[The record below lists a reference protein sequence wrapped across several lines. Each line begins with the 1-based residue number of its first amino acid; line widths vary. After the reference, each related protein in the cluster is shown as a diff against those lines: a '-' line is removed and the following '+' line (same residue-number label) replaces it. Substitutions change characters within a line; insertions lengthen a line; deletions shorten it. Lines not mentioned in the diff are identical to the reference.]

1 MTLTEQIKRF
11 AKDSLDLVNNSGMHP
26 SICKLV
32 LLDLIRD
39 IEKFEE
45 AQKTENNTDI
55 AREEE
60 KGK

>member
-1 MTLTEQIKRF
+1 MTLTEQIEKF
-11 AKDSLDLVNNSGMHP
+11 AKDSLDLVNNSGIHP

-39 IEKFEE
+39 IERFEE
-45 AQKTENNTDI
+45 AQKAENNTSI
-55 AREEE
+55 EKEEE

>member
-1 MTLTEQIKRF
+1 MTLTEQIEKF
-11 AKDSLDLVNNSGMHP
+11 AKDSLGLVNNSGMHP

-39 IEKFEE
+39 IERFEE
-45 AQKTENNTDI
+45 SQKAENDTNI
-55 AREEE
+55 KNEEE